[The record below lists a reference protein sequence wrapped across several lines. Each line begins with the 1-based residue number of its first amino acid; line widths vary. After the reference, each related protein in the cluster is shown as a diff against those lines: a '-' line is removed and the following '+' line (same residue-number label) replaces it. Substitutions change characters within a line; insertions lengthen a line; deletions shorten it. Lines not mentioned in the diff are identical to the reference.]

1 MKNKKVALIGQPNVG
16 KSTIFNAL
24 TGMHQHTGNWSG
36 KTVEN
41 AYGEC
46 RFQDTLLTIYD
57 LPGTYSLI
65 HHSLEEK
72 VASDFICFEKYD
84 LAIVVCD
91 AVCLERSLNLVLQ
104 TLEILPNV
112 VVCVNLLDE
121 AQKKGIYIDLK
132 KLETILGVPVVGTS
146 ARSKEGLEELLNRV
160 VHSSDSS
167 YYRLTYPQYIENFIT
182 YLETKLPNSSY
193 NSRWLC
199 LKLLKDDTILGY
211 LKELDTEE
219 IKQALILPRKIYKE
233 EDVVATI
240 LNHSKEISSE
250 VVKYKDNNYQSKM
263 YYWDKLL
270 TNKLTGIPIML
281 LLLFGILWLTIRF
294 SNIPSEYLFSFF
306 GFLEKYLL
314 QFLDFFSIPFWIRD
328 VLVFGVYKTLTWVV
342 SVMLPPMAIF
352 FPLFTLLEDFGLLP
366 RIAFNL
372 DYPFEKCKACGKQS
386 LTMCMGLGCNAVG
399 VMGARII
406 DSKRERYLAI
416 LTNSFMPCNGR
427 FPAIISMITMFTV
440 GFSNHFLSSF
450 ISAFL
455 LTFVI
460 LFGILMTFLVSFILS
475 KTVLKG
481 YPSSFTLE
489 LPPYRKPQ
497 IGKVIIR
504 SIFDRILFVLGRAIA
519 IAAPAGLVIYLLAN
533 VVVGDSSIIS
543 ILANFLNPFGLILG
557 LDGMILLSFLLGFPA
572 NEIVIPIL
580 MLGYLSL
587 GSITEINDLT
597 VMKQILIDN
606 GWTFVTAINFVLM
619 SVFHFPCSTT
629 ILTIKKETN
638 SWKWAIFSFLLPTFI
653 GILLCFIVHVIF
665 SL

>member
-314 QFLDFFSIPFWIRD
+314 QFLDFF
-328 VLVFGVYKTLTWVV
+328 LY
-342 SVMLPPMAIF
+342 
-352 FPLFTLLEDFGLLP
+352 
-366 RIAFNL
+366 
-372 DYPFEKCKACGKQS
+372 
-386 LTMCMGLGCNAVG
+386 
-399 VMGARII
+399 
-406 DSKRERYLAI
+406 
-416 LTNSFMPCNGR
+416 
-427 FPAIISMITMFTV
+427 
-440 GFSNHFLSSF
+440 
-450 ISAFL
+450 
-455 LTFVI
+455 
-460 LFGILMTFLVSFILS
+460 LFG
-475 KTVLKG
+475 
-481 YPSSFTLE
+481 
-489 LPPYRKPQ
+489 
-497 IGKVIIR
+497 
-504 SIFDRILFVLGRAIA
+504 FVM
-519 IAAPAGLVIYLLAN
+519 
-533 VVVGDSSIIS
+533 
-543 ILANFLNPFGLILG
+543 F
-557 LDGMILLSFLLGFPA
+557 
-572 NEIVIPIL
+572 
-580 MLGYLSL
+580 
-587 GSITEINDLT
+587 
-597 VMKQILIDN
+597 
-606 GWTFVTAINFVLM
+606 
-619 SVFHFPCSTT
+619 
-629 ILTIKKETN
+629 
-638 SWKWAIFSFLLPTFI
+638 
-653 GILLCFIVHVIF
+653 
-665 SL
+665 